1 MDTGELIAHALLFL
15 SAWIVLS
22 FPVAV
27 FIGRAIAFGT
37 RDLPAPQD
45 AALATL
51 ARPALGPS
59 ADRTAA

>member
-1 MDTGELIAHALLFL
+1 MDTGELIAHAFLFL

-22 FPVAV
+22 FAVAV
-27 FIGRAIAFGT
+27 FIGRAIAFET
-37 RDLPAPQD
+37 RDRPAPQG

-51 ARPALGPS
+51 PRPVLGSS